1 MNMYDNE
8 NQYHLFSIDS
18 YKTGGTRMTEQLEL
32 FDVTII
38 GGGPAG
44 MYTAFYSGMRDL
56 KTKVLEYNETL
67 GGKVL
72 LYPEKVIWD
81 VGGLVPTRGEQLIKQ
96 LEQQAKTF
104 EPVIALNQKITD
116 FHRLE
121 DGNILIASEN
131 GDRHLTKT
139 LILAMGHGI
148 PVQRK
153 LEVENADRY
162 EVTNLYYTVQELKTF
177 AGKRVVISG
186 GGDSA
191 VDWAN
196 ALVPIAKSVTVIH
209 RRDMFGGHEKN
220 VANMKASS
228 ARILTPHELTDL
240 HGNGKEIEAVT
251 VQHLETGEKER
262 IETDAVIV
270 NHGMKGDLSVLAEWG
285 LKQGEWGLI
294 EVNEQMETN
303 LPGVYA
309 VGDLCTHKSKVRL
322 IAGTF
327 VDGVN
332 ALNSAK
338 LYIEPDAEKVA
349 YVSSHN
355 ERFKEKNKELLA
367 AGADR

>member
-1 MNMYDNE
+1 
-8 NQYHLFSIDS
+8 
-18 YKTGGTRMTEQLEL
+18 MTEQLEL

-56 KTKVLEYNETL
+56 KTKVLEYNESL
-67 GGKVL
+67 GGKIL

-81 VGGLVPTRGEQLIKQ
+81 VGGLPPTRGEQLIQQ
-96 LEQQAKTF
+96 LETQAKTF
-104 EPVIALNQKITD
+104 EPEIALNQKITSFERD
-116 FHRLE
+116 EHQ
-121 DGNILIASEN
+121 NILLTAEN

-153 LEVENADRY
+153 LEIEHADRY

-196 ALVPIAKSVTVIH
+196 ALVPIAESVTVVH

-220 VANMKASS
+220 VANMKASCT
-228 ARILTPHELTDL
+228 RILTPHELTEL
-240 HGNGKEIEAVT
+240 HGQADKIDAVT
-251 VQHLETGEKER
+251 IQNIETGEIER
-262 IETDAVIV
+262 METDAVIV
-270 NHGMKGDLSVLAEWG
+270 NHGMKGDLSVLSEWG

-294 EVNEQMETN
+294 EVNEKMETN
-303 LPGVYA
+303 LPGC
-309 VGDLCTHKSKVRL
+309 LCGR
-322 IAGTF
+322 
-327 VDGVN
+327 
-332 ALNSAK
+332 
-338 LYIEPDAEKVA
+338 
-349 YVSSHN
+349 
-355 ERFKEKNKELLA
+355 
-367 AGADR
+367 

>member
-1 MNMYDNE
+1 MAD
-8 NQYHLFSIDS
+8 
-18 YKTGGTRMTEQLEL
+18 QLEL

-56 KTKVLEYNETL
+56 KTKVLECSESL
-67 GGKVL
+67 GGKIL

-81 VGGLVPTRGEQLIKQ
+81 VGGLPPTRGEQLIQQ
-96 LEQQAKTF
+96 LETQAKTF
-104 EPVIALNQKITD
+104 EPEIALNQKITQ
-116 FHRLE
+116 FERIENGH
-121 DGNILIASEN
+121 ILLTAEN

-153 LEVENADRY
+153 LEIEHADRY
-162 EVTNLYYTVQELKTF
+162 EVTNLYYTVQELQTF

-196 ALVPIAKSVTVIH
+196 ALVPIAESVTVVH

-220 VANMKASS
+220 VANMKASC
-228 ARILTPHELTDL
+228 AQILTPHELTEL
-240 HGNGKEIEAVT
+240 HGHGDKIDAVT
-251 VQHLETGEKER
+251 IQHLETGDIER

-294 EVNEQMETN
+294 EVNEKMETN

-309 VGDLCTHKSKVRL
+309 VGDLCTHQSKVRL

-338 LYIEPDAEKVA
+338 LYIEPEAEKVA

-355 ERFKEKNKELLA
+355 ERFKEKNKELQT
-367 AGADR
+367 AGSH

>member
-1 MNMYDNE
+1 
-8 NQYHLFSIDS
+8 
-18 YKTGGTRMTEQLEL
+18 MTEQLEL

-56 KTKVLEYNETL
+56 KTKVLEYNESL
-67 GGKVL
+67 GGKIL

-81 VGGLVPTRGEQLIKQ
+81 VGGLPPTRGEQLIQQ
-96 LEQQAKTF
+96 LETQAKTF
-104 EPVIALNQKITD
+104 EPEIALNQKITQFERD
-116 FHRLE
+116 ENGH
-121 DGNILIASEN
+121 ILLTAEN

-153 LEVENADRY
+153 LEIEHADRY

-196 ALVPIAKSVTVIH
+196 ALVPIAESVTVVH

-228 ARILTPHELTDL
+228 ARILTPHELTEL
-240 HGNGKEIEAVT
+240 HGQGDKIE
-251 VQHLETGEKER
+251 
-262 IETDAVIV
+262 
-270 NHGMKGDLSVLAEWG
+270 
-285 LKQGEWGLI
+285 
-294 EVNEQMETN
+294 
-303 LPGVYA
+303 
-309 VGDLCTHKSKVRL
+309 
-322 IAGTF
+322 
-327 VDGVN
+327 
-332 ALNSAK
+332 
-338 LYIEPDAEKVA
+338 
-349 YVSSHN
+349 
-355 ERFKEKNKELLA
+355 
-367 AGADR
+367 

>member
-1 MNMYDNE
+1 
-8 NQYHLFSIDS
+8 
-18 YKTGGTRMTEQLEL
+18 MTEQLEL

-56 KTKVLEYNETL
+56 KTKVLEYNESL
-67 GGKVL
+67 GGKIL

-121 DGNILIASEN
+121 DGNILITSEN

-177 AGKRVVISG
+177 AGKKSSSLGAAILRWIGQMPLCQLRKVSLLYTAEICL
-186 GGDSA
+186 
-191 VDWAN
+191 VD
-196 ALVPIAKSVTVIH
+196 
-209 RRDMFGGHEKN
+209 
-220 VANMKASS
+220 MKKTW
-228 ARILTPHELTDL
+228 RI
-240 HGNGKEIEAVT
+240 
-251 VQHLETGEKER
+251 
-262 IETDAVIV
+262 
-270 NHGMKGDLSVLAEWG
+270 
-285 LKQGEWGLI
+285 
-294 EVNEQMETN
+294 
-303 LPGVYA
+303 
-309 VGDLCTHKSKVRL
+309 
-322 IAGTF
+322 
-327 VDGVN
+327 
-332 ALNSAK
+332 
-338 LYIEPDAEKVA
+338 
-349 YVSSHN
+349 
-355 ERFKEKNKELLA
+355 
-367 AGADR
+367 

>member
-1 MNMYDNE
+1 
-8 NQYHLFSIDS
+8 
-18 YKTGGTRMTEQLEL
+18 MTNQLEL

-56 KTKVLEYNETL
+56 KTKVLEYNENL
-67 GGKVL
+67 GGKIL

-121 DGNILIASEN
+121 DGNILISSEN

-191 VDWAN
+191 VDWTN

-220 VANMKASS
+220 VANMRASS